1 MLSPVDFVR
10 DLTPVKRRE
19 LARAS
24 RELHSGRAGIGLRFD
39 REGTVRSGGI
49 PVHYYDVGPVDAPL
63 ALVYVHGFNIAA
75 EEFYM
80 QVEALR
86 PLGVRQILVDLRG
99 HGQTGR
105 VDPRL
110 LTIDAAAD
118 DIALVMRTLLIDVP
132 VIPIGHSLGSPVS
145 LSLMRR
151 HDFDWAGSVQ
161 ISGAVD
167 PFMARGLPRL
177 LGGAVGTFLERFV
190 AALPRAAEGVRR
202 GVTEVIAP
210 VLARWF
216 YFRPMDYKVIQF
228 HAALIQETPLA
239 TYAGFFGELQNH
251 SERGAAGVLE
261 GLPGFILVGERDN
274 VTPLSQSAGLA
285 EIWPD
290 AYYQVIPESGHMP
303 PLDAPATVTA
313 AIARLI
319 ELCLEPSS

>member
-19 LARAS
+19 LARAR

-110 LTIDAAAD
+110 LTIDSAAD
-118 DIALVMRTLLIDVP
+118 DIAHVLRTLLIDVP

-151 HDFDWAGSVQ
+151 HAFNWAGSVQ

-167 PFMARGLPRL
+167 PFMARGLPRA
-177 LGGAVGTFLERFV
+177 LGGAFGTFLERFV

-202 GVTEVIAP
+202 AVTATLAP

-239 TYAGFFGELQNH
+239 TYAGFFSELQDH
-251 SERGAAGVLE
+251 SERDAAAVLE
-261 GLPGFILVGERDN
+261 GLPGFILVGDRDN
-274 VTPLSQSAGLA
+274 VTPVSQSAGLA
-285 EIWPD
+285 EIWPG